1 MEIKDLKHAIDAYS
15 DAAETGLSALENRID
30 DVETRLLRPNMGGE
44 VKASGLDLEHKE
56 AFIRDFMVRGDD
68 EALKA
73 LEAKALSTTRD
84 GTAGFAVPEMID
96 SEIEKQVRRHSP
108 MRSICKVKTIET
120 SEYTRL
126 VNTADTQTNW
136 VGEEDARA
144 TTSGPNLEEIKITPG
159 EIYANAAVTQRALD
173 DMQFDVEA
181 WLTEDVADEFARME
195 GQAIVGGNG
204 VNKPKGILT
213 YPTNA
218 DEDNARTFGT
228 IQHLVSGA
236 ASGLPSNDPDAAEL
250 LVDLVHLLNS
260 RYRQGAVFLM
270 NSKTLSVVRKL
281 QDSDGN
287 FLFRAGMTP
296 GEKGMLLG
304 YPVVEAEDMDD
315 IAAGNAPI
323 AFGNFERAYTIV
335 ERMGTRVLRDP
346 YSQKPNVQ
354 FYATKR
360 VGGALVNDAAVKL
373 LKIEA

>member
-15 DAAETGLSALENRID
+15 DAAETGLSALESRID
-30 DVETRLLRPNMGGE
+30 DVETQFLRPDAGGE
-44 VKASGLDLEHKE
+44 VKLTSLSLEHKE

-68 EALKA
+68 DSLKA
-73 LEAKALSTTRD
+73 LESKALSTTR
-84 GTAGFAVPEMID
+84 GGEAGFAVPEVID

-108 MRSICKVKTIET
+108 MRSVCKVKMVE
-120 SEYTRL
+120 SGEYTRL

-144 TTSGPNLEEIKITPG
+144 GTSGPNLEEIKITPG

-195 GQAIVGGNG
+195 GQAIVKGDG
-204 VNKPKGILT
+204 VNKPKGILSYAT
-213 YPTNA
+213 
-218 DEDNARTFGT
+218 DSLDDDARAFGT
-228 IQHLVSGA
+228 IQHLSSGVA
-236 ASGLPSNDPDAAEL
+236 AGLPAVDTDAAEL
-250 LVDLVHLLNS
+250 LIDLVHLLNS

-270 NSKTLSVVRKL
+270 NSKTLSVVRKFK
-281 QDSDGN
+281 DADGN

-315 IAAGNAPI
+315 IAAGNSPI

-360 VGGALVNDAAVKL
+360 VGGALVNDAALKL